1 MPLENLSRASRA
13 GWLSGRGGGRVAGM
27 DMFEDDAPGPGNNAP
42 EFTVSELSGAVKR
55 TIEREFGHVRVRAE
69 VGRVSRPRSG
79 HMYFDLKDDRSVLAA
94 VSWKGQVARM
104 AVQPEEG
111 MEVIATG
118 RMTTFPGQS
127 KYQLIVDNIEPAGA
141 GALMAL
147 LEKRKAMLQAEGLFA
162 TERKRALPYLPRV
175 IGVVTSPSGAVIRD
189 ILHRLRDRFPV
200 HVLIWPVAVQG
211 QACAPEVA
219 RAIEGFNRL
228 LPGGPVPRPDV
239 LIVARGGGSIEDLW
253 GFNEEVVA
261 RAVAA
266 SQIPLIS
273 AVGHETD
280 TTLIDFVSDR
290 RAPTPTA
297 AAELAVPVRADLLG
311 WVADMRARLIRAETQ
326 AIQSRRQR
334 LADLARALPRPERLT
349 EGARQRLDTWADR
362 LPNALQRG
370 VSVRRVALSD
380 CAGSLRPG
388 LLRNRIA
395 NEHQRLVPYEA
406 RLPVALTRSVAQH
419 RRDLGRCAARLQP
432 TTLQRDIGRHRA
444 KLDQLATRFAN
455 VARQGVSSRRD
466 RLAALDRLR
475 VTLGYEQTLERG
487 YAVVRDGAGEVLTRK
502 AQADSASA
510 LAIQFADGTLDVAPA
525 AGAADGPPGPP
536 ASPQPR
542 VKPAKS
548 AKPARKDSP
557 DQGSLF

>member
-1 MPLENLSRASRA
+1 
-13 GWLSGRGGGRVAGM
+13 M
-27 DMFEDDAPGPGNNAP
+27 DLFEDETPGAGGNAP

-55 TIEREFGHVRVRAE
+55 TIEGEFGHVRVRAE

-79 HMYFDLKDDRSVLAA
+79 HLYFDLKDDRSVLAA

-104 AVQPEEG
+104 QVQPEEG

-127 KYQLIVDNIEPAGA
+127 KYQLIVDNVEPAGA

-162 TERKRALPYLPRV
+162 AERKRPLPYLPRV

-219 RAIEGFNRL
+219 RAIAGFNRL
-228 LPGGPVPRPDV
+228 EPGGAVPRPDL

-253 GFNEEVVA
+253 GFNEEIVA
-261 RAVAA
+261 RAAA
-266 SQIPLIS
+266 GSEIPLIS

-297 AAELAVPVRADLLG
+297 AAELAVPVRSDLLA
-311 WVADMRARLIRAETQ
+311 WAADMQARLIRGQGQ
-326 AIQSRRQR
+326 AVRVRRQR
-334 LADLARALPRPERLT
+334 LEDLSRALPRPERLT
-349 EGARQRLDTWADR
+349 EVARQRLDAWAER
-362 LPNALQRG
+362 LPNALRRG
-370 VSVRRVALSD
+370 VSARRVALSESS
-380 CAGSLRPG
+380 GSLRPSM
-388 LLRNRIA
+388 LRGRIGQ
-395 NEHQRLVPYEA
+395 ERQRVTNLSA
-406 RLPVALTRSVAQH
+406 RLPGGLGRGVAQH
-419 RRDLGRCAARLQP
+419 RRQVDQLAARLSAQP
-432 TTLQRDIGRHRA
+432 FAFRRGVDRQRAEFDR
-444 KLDQLATRFAN
+444 LAARFGEA
-455 VARQGVSSRRD
+455 AQRSVSIRRD

-475 VTLGYEQTLERG
+475 ETLGYRQTLARG
-487 YAVVRDGAGEVLTRK
+487 YAVVRDGGGQVLTRL
-502 AQADSASA
+502 AQAEAADT
-510 LAIQFADGTLDVAPA
+510 LRVEFADGVLDTGGRGEKPGGAPRPKT
-525 AGAADGPPGPP
+525 G
-536 ASPQPR
+536 
-542 VKPAKS
+542 
-548 AKPARKDSP
+548 RKDTP
-557 DQGSLF
+557 PEQGSLF

>member
-1 MPLENLSRASRA
+1 
-13 GWLSGRGGGRVAGM
+13 M
-27 DMFEDDAPGPGNNAP
+27 DLFEDEAPGPGGAGGNAH
-42 EFTVSELSGAVKR
+42 EFTVSELSGAVKKS
-55 TIEREFGHVRVRAE
+55 IEQQFGYVRVRAE

-104 AVQPEEG
+104 QVQPEEG

-127 KYQLIVDNIEPAGA
+127 KYQLIVDNVEPAGA

-162 TERKRALPYLPRV
+162 AERKRPLPFLPAV

-211 QACAPEVA
+211 QKCAPEVA
-219 RAIEGFNRL
+219 AAIAGFNRL
-228 LPGGPVPRPDV
+228 SAGGAVPRPDV

-261 RAVAA
+261 RAAAA
-266 SQIPLIS
+266 SEIPLIS

-297 AAELAVPVRADLLG
+297 AAELAVPVRSDLMG
-311 WVADMRARLIRAETQ
+311 WAADMQARLVRAQGQ
-326 AIQSRRQR
+326 AVQSRRQR

-349 EGARQRLDTWADR
+349 EGARQRLDTWSER
-362 LPNALQRG
+362 LPNALRRG
-370 VSVRRVALSD
+370 VSARRVALSD
-380 CAGSLRPG
+380 AAGSLRPG
-388 LLRNRIA
+388 VLRGRITQ
-395 NEHQRLVPYEA
+395 ERQRVADRARGLPLALNNGVSRRRDALTQWSA
-406 RLPVALTRSVAQH
+406 RLDGQPLRM
-419 RRDLGRCAARLQP
+419 RRDMMRQRTDFDRLS
-432 TTLQRDIGRHRA
+432 A
-444 KLDQLATRFAN
+444 RFAD
-455 VARQGVSSRRD
+455 VARRGVEVRRD
-466 RLAALDRLR
+466 HLSALDRLR
-475 VTLGYEQTLERG
+475 ETLGYAATLERG
-487 YAVVRDGAGEVLTRK
+487 YAVVRDGEGRVLTRR
-502 AQADSASA
+502 AQAAEAERLS
-510 LAIQFADGTLDVAPA
+510 IQFADGMLDAGGSGGS
-525 AGAADGPPGPP
+525 AGAETGAEPG
-536 ASPQPR
+536 R
-542 VKPAKS
+542 KPA
-548 AKPARKDSP
+548 AKPARSAPAKKDTP
-557 DQGSLF
+557 PEQGSLF

>member
-1 MPLENLSRASRA
+1 
-13 GWLSGRGGGRVAGM
+13 M
-27 DMFEDDAPGPGNNAP
+27 DLFEDETPGPGGNAH
-42 EFTVSELSGAVKR
+42 EFTVSELSGAVKK
-55 TIEREFGHVRVRAE
+55 TIEGQFGYVRVRAE

-104 AVQPEEG
+104 QVQPEEG

-127 KYQLIVDNIEPAGA
+127 KYQLIVDNVEPAGA

-162 TERKRALPYLPRV
+162 AERKRPLPYLPKV

-211 QACAPEVA
+211 QRCAAEVA
-219 RAIEGFNRL
+219 TAIEGFNRL
-228 LPGGPVPRPDV
+228 SPNGPVPRPDV

-261 RAVAA
+261 RAAA
-266 SQIPLIS
+266 GSEIPLIS

-297 AAELAVPVRADLLG
+297 AAELAVPVRTELLG
-311 WVADMRARLIRAETQ
+311 WAADMQARLVRAQGQ
-326 AIQSRRQR
+326 AVLSRRQR
-334 LADLARALPRPERLT
+334 LADLSRALPRPERLT
-349 EGARQRLDTWADR
+349 ESARQRLDTWADR
-362 LPNALQRG
+362 LPNALRRGVAARRVSLSETAGALKPGVLRGRIAQERQRVTGWADRLPTALDRG
-370 VSVRRVALSD
+370 VSRRRETLDLWTGRLATQP
-380 CAGSLRPG
+380 AAMRRG
-388 LLRNRIA
+388 LDR
-395 NEHQRLVPYEA
+395 QRQDLD
-406 RLPVALTRSVAQH
+406 RL
-419 RRDLGRCAARLQP
+419 AAR
-432 TTLQRDIGRHRA
+432 
-444 KLDQLATRFAN
+444 FAD
-455 VARQGVSSRRD
+455 VARRGVETRRD

-475 VTLGYEQTLERG
+475 ATLGYEATLERG
-487 YAVVRDGAGEVLTRK
+487 YAVVRDGAGQVMTRR
-502 AQADSASA
+502 AQAVEAA
-510 LAIQFADGTLDVAPA
+510 ELAIQFADGTLAVGRGSATEA
-525 AGAADGPPGPP
+525 
-536 ASPQPR
+536 PQPR
-542 VKPAKS
+542 ATEPKS
-548 AKPARKDSP
+548 AKPRTTKKDTP
-557 DQGSLF
+557 PEQGSLF